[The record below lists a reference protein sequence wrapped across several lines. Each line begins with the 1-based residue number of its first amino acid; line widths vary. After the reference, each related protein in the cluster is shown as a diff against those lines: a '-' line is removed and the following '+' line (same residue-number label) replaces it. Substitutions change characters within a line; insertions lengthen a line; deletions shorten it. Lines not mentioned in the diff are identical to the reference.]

1 MIRELIDKA
10 KTADKDGLL
19 EMLKDLGFKADQ
31 RKSED
36 TLRSELL
43 AGLEKALADE
53 ADDENAPNPD
63 LEPGNAGTASLA
75 DPKTTGDPDAG
86 TDTTVDKTS
95 DDGTDKAVA
104 GEQAPVD
111 DTAAHSAAVET
122 VQLAADPGPGRHVGP
137 VTLNGEDGQLY
148 IPQAL
153 VDEMSIPGINMK
165 LVGGDP
171 PTASALAEAQ
181 APDLEDVDD
190 DQERQAPVTGN
201 RLLRNTRTGCEFVW
215 TTELAKLSYMQEV

>member
-19 EMLKDLGFKADQ
+19 EMLKDLGLKADQ

-36 TLRSELL
+36 TLRAELL

-53 ADDENAPNPD
+53 AADENAPNPD
-63 LEPGNAGTASLA
+63 LVPGNAGTAGLA
-75 DPKTTGDPDAG
+75 DPKTTGDPGAG
-86 TDTTVDKTS
+86 TDSTVHTTSVDGA
-95 DDGTDKAVA
+95 D
-104 GEQAPVD
+104 QASTGD
-111 DTAAHSAAVET
+111 DTADHSAAVET
-122 VQLAADPGPGRHVGP
+122 VQVAADPGPGRHVGP

-165 LVGGDP
+165 LVAGDP
-171 PTASALAEAQ
+171 PAGSALHEAQ

-190 DQERQAPVTGN
+190 EEERSVPITGN

>member
-1 MIRELIDKA
+1 MIRELIEKA
-10 KTADKDGLL
+10 KTADKDDLL
-19 EMLKDLGFKADQ
+19 DMLKDLGLKADQ
-31 RKSED
+31 RKGED
-36 TLRSELL
+36 TLRAELL

-53 ADDENAPNPD
+53 VGDETAPNPD
-63 LEPGNAGTASLA
+63 LEPGNAGTAGLA

-86 TDTTVDKTS
+86 TDS
-95 DDGTDKAVA
+95 
-104 GEQAPVD
+104 
-111 DTAAHSAAVET
+111 AAHSALGDGADQSSGGDLPSGDDAVAHSDAVET
-122 VQLAADPGPGRHVGP
+122 VQVAADPGLGRHVGP

-171 PTASALAEAQ
+171 PTASALREVQ

-190 DQERQAPVTGN
+190 DHESPAPVTGN

>member
-1 MIRELIDKA
+1 MIRELIEKA

-19 EMLKDLGFKADQ
+19 EMLKDLGLKADQ

-63 LEPGNAGTASLA
+63 LEPGNAGTAGLA
-75 DPKTTGDPDAG
+75 DPKTTGDPVAG
-86 TDTTVDKTS
+86 TDS
-95 DDGTDKAVA
+95 
-104 GEQAPVD
+104 
-111 DTAAHSAAVET
+111 AAHAASGDGADQAAKGDQPAGGDAAAQTSAVET
-122 VQLAADPGPGRHVGP
+122 VQVAADPGPGRHIGP
-137 VTLNGEDGQLY
+137 FTVNGEDGQVYL
-148 IPQAL
+148 PEAL
-153 VDEMSIPGINMK
+153 VRDATIPGINMK
-165 LVGGDP
+165 LVAGDP

-181 APDLEDVDD
+181 APDLDDVDD
-190 DQERQAPVTGN
+190 EERSVPVTGN

>member
-1 MIRELIDKA
+1 MIRELIEKA

-19 EMLKDLGFKADQ
+19 EMLKDLGLKADH
-31 RKSED
+31 RKGED
-36 TLRSELL
+36 TLRAELL
-43 AGLEKALADE
+43 KGLEKALADE
-53 ADDENAPNPD
+53 ADDESVPNPD
-63 LEPGNAGTASLA
+63 LKPGNAGTAGLA
-75 DPKTTGDPDAG
+75 DPKTTGDPDVG
-86 TDTTVDKTS
+86 TDS
-95 DDGTDKAVA
+95 AAPAASGDGTD
-104 GEQAPVD
+104 QAEKGDQPARD
-111 DTAAHSAAVET
+111 AAATQTAAVET
-122 VQLAADPGPGRHVGP
+122 VQVAADPGPGRHIGP

-153 VDEMSIPGINMK
+153 IDEMTIPGINMK

-171 PTASALAEAQ
+171 PTASALTEAQ

-190 DQERQAPVTGN
+190 DHERQAPVTGN

>member
-1 MIRELIDKA
+1 MIRELIEKA

-19 EMLKDLGFKADQ
+19 EMLKDLGLKADQ

-53 ADDENAPNPD
+53 AADENAPDPD
-63 LEPGNAGTASLA
+63 LEPGNAGTAGLA
-75 DPKTTGDPDAG
+75 DPKTTGDPAVATDSAAPAASGNG
-86 TDTTVDKTS
+86 TDQAAQGDQPDG
-95 DDGTDKAVA
+95 DD
-104 GEQAPVD
+104 
-111 DTAAHSAAVET
+111 AAAQTAVET
-122 VQLAADPGPGRHVGP
+122 VQVAADPGPGRHIGP

-165 LVGGDP
+165 LVAGDP
-171 PTASALAEAQ
+171 PTATALAEAQ
-181 APDLEDVDD
+181 APDLDD
-190 DQERQAPVTGN
+190 IDEEERSVPVTGN

-215 TTELAKLSYMQEV
+215 TTELAKLSYMEEV

>member
-19 EMLKDLGFKADQ
+19 EMLKDLGLKADQ

-63 LEPGNAGTASLA
+63 LEPGNAGTAGLA
-75 DPKTTGDPDAG
+75 DPKTTGDPVAG
-86 TDTTVDKTS
+86 TDS
-95 DDGTDKAVA
+95 
-104 GEQAPVD
+104 
-111 DTAAHSAAVET
+111 AAHAASGDGADQAAEGDQPSGDAAAAQTAAVET
-122 VQLAADPGPGRHVGP
+122 VQVAADPGPGRHVGP
-137 VTLNGEDGQLY
+137 VTVNGEDGQVYL
-148 IPQAL
+148 PEAL
-153 VDEMSIPGINMK
+153 VRDASISGINMK
-165 LVGGDP
+165 LVAGDP
-171 PTASALAEAQ
+171 PTPSALAEAQ

>member
-1 MIRELIDKA
+1 MIRELIEKA

-19 EMLKDLGFKADQ
+19 EMLKGLGLKADQ

-53 ADDENAPNPD
+53 ADDESAPNPD
-63 LEPGNAGTASLA
+63 LAPGNAGTAGLA
-75 DPKTTGDPDAG
+75 DPKTTGDPGVDTDSAARGVSGEGADQASEGDQPAGDDA
-86 TDTTVDKTS
+86 
-95 DDGTDKAVA
+95 
-104 GEQAPVD
+104 
-111 DTAAHSAAVET
+111 AAQSAAVET
-122 VQLAADPGPGRHVGP
+122 VQVAADPGPGRHIGP

-165 LVGGDP
+165 LVAGDP

-181 APDLEDVDD
+181 APDLDDVDEE
-190 DQERQAPVTGN
+190 ERSVPVTGN

>member
-1 MIRELIDKA
+1 MIRELIEKA

-19 EMLKDLGFKADQ
+19 EMLKDLGLKADQ

-63 LEPGNAGTASLA
+63 LAPGNAGTAGLA
-75 DPKTTGDPDAG
+75 DPKTTGDPEAG
-86 TDTTVDKTS
+86 T
-95 DDGTDKAVA
+95 GA
-104 GEQAPVD
+104 
-111 DTAAHSAAVET
+111 AAHSAAVET
-122 VQLAADPGPGRHVGP
+122 VQVAADPGPGRHIGP
-137 VTLNGEDGQLY
+137 FTVNGEDGQVYL
-148 IPQAL
+148 PEAL
-153 VDEMSIPGINMK
+153 VRDATIPGINMK
-165 LVGGDP
+165 LVAGDP

-181 APDLEDVDD
+181 APDLDDVDEE
-190 DQERQAPVTGN
+190 ERSVPVTGN